1 MKTREEEE
9 QGVFGIV
16 VAAIVEEAEA
26 EEEQAGLKTAA
37 AARIVFCFESH
48 WELAGSESEREQRFV
63 QRDWRSRA
71 CCSRASGRRKLFF
84 VKSKVVMASSVAAKG

>member
-9 QGVFGIV
+9 QGVFGVV

-48 WELAGSESEREQRFV
+48 WELAGSERERESNALSSEIGDPGPAV
-63 QRDWRSRA
+63 LV
-71 CCSRASGRRKLFF
+71 RREGGSFF